1 MPKATRQ
8 KYQDSQEINLSQS
21 SNVDGG
27 EEAMSLLI
35 KAQATVAKN
44 KKAKEAQCLNGTK
57 DMLNSVLQ
65 ACAQDYADGV
75 TELENL
81 YSAFQMELAA
91 SYDRERKYWLEA
103 VAEQE
108 TFKSSLEEFIRVCQE
123 NEEIREREHIEALA
137 VARSGM
143 NNAKSVVNKN
153 MCQN

>member
-8 KYQDSQEINLSQS
+8 KHQDSQEINLSQS

-35 KAQATVAKN
+35 KAQATAAKN
-44 KKAKEAQCLNGTK
+44 KKAKEAQCLSGTK

-65 ACAQDYADGV
+65 ACAQDYADGI
-75 TELENL
+75 TEL
-81 YSAFQMELAA
+81 AFQMELAA

-108 TFKSSLEEFIRVCQE
+108 TFKSSLEEFTRVCHE
-123 NEEIREREHIEALA
+123 NEETREREHIEALA